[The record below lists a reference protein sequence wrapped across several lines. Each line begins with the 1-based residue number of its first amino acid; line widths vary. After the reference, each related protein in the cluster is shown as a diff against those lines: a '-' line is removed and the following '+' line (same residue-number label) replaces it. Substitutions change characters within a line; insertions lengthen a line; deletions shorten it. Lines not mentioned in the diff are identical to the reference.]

1 MGNSTSIPKAENPLL
16 RVEDLAVSFKTDDGL
31 VRAVDHIS
39 FDVYPGE
46 VLGIVGESGCGKS
59 VTALSLLRLIPQP
72 PGRIDHGSAWFE
84 GKDLISMP
92 VHELRKIRGRDISMI
107 FQEPMTALSP
117 LHRIGRQLVET
128 QQFHHDIDQRSAWKI
143 GVEWLNKVGIP
154 DAEDRM
160 YSYPYEL
167 SGGMRQRV
175 MIAMALMLEPK
186 LIIADEPTTALDVT
200 IQAQILNLLKE
211 MKSRDTAVIMIT
223 HNLGVVWETCSRVLV
238 MYASEIV
245 ESGLVD
251 DVFRNP
257 GHPYTE
263 ALLKANPAL
272 AVKGSRLETITGQ
285 VPSPLHY
292 PTGCRFRDRCPYAF
306 DDCAL
311 KHPVMQSHE
320 GRHVRCL
327 LADKRLKISGKGEA

>member
-1 MGNSTSIPKAENPLL
+1 MMNTSSIPNKVQPVL
-16 RVEDLAVSFKTDDGL
+16 RVEDLAVSFKTDEGT

-39 FDVYPGE
+39 FDVFPGE

-72 PGRIDHGSAWFE
+72 PGKIDSGAAWFN
-84 GKDLISMP
+84 GNDLISMP
-92 VHELRKIRGRDISMI
+92 VQELRKIRGRDISMI

-128 QQFHHDIDQRSAWKI
+128 QQFHRDIDQAAAWRI

-160 YSYPYEL
+160 FSYPYEL

-200 IQAQILNLLKE
+200 IQAQILNLLQE

-238 MYASEIV
+238 MYASEMV
-245 ESGLVD
+245 ECGNVD

-272 AVKGSRLETITGQ
+272 ATKGSQLETIPGQ
-285 VPSPLHY
+285 VPSLLNY
-292 PTGCRFRDRCPYAF
+292 PDGCRFRDRCRFAMAA
-306 DDCAL
+306 CS
-311 KHPVMQSHE
+311 KGHPPLPMFH
-320 GRHVRCL
+320 GRQVRCL
-327 LADKRLKISGKGEA
+327 LAEERLRKAGNGGS